1 MGEIMQNARHTI
13 ATVTA
18 TTVLVGLCAFVGVTA
33 TTAAHSGSAL
43 LVSAAGVSAP
53 VAADTDDES
62 WH

>member
-13 ATVTA
+13 ATVAA
-18 TTVLVGLCAFVGVTA
+18 TTVLVGLCAFVGATA
-33 TTAAHSGSAL
+33 TTATHSGSTL

-53 VAADTDDES
+53 VAAGTDDES